1 MNQSLA
7 EKLVEMGAKKFW
19 RSYGHHTTAL
29 GQELAT
35 RVLQSGL
42 TTRQLAE
49 RSGLNRTTISTMLSG
64 RRGGSIETWDAL
76 LTVAKRARVRRSNN
90 G

>member
-7 EKLVEMGAKKFW
+7 EKLIEMGAKRFW
-19 RSYGHHTTAL
+19 RTYGHHTTAL
-29 GQELAT
+29 GQELAE
-35 RVLQSGL
+35 RVLRSGL
-42 TTRQLAE
+42 TTRQLAQ

-64 RRGGSIETWDAL
+64 RRGGSIETWDRL
-76 LTVAKRARVRRSNN
+76 LKVAARSRKKV